1 MSYMGSVRHIME
13 DSGLEVLWITVY
25 GSNTVQR
32 MMNGHSYARCIGV
45 YALTASAIFNV
56 LTSENVN
63 LRETIAS
70 FVENQAKFVAHQINT
85 NDVLN
90 DHEVVE
96 VCTKIGTCLAS
107 IAASS
112 RTEKLWINLL
122 QCIDLIFKFVFTER
136 TIVIGKCTWQL

>member
-1 MSYMGSVRHIME
+1 MSYMGSVGHIME

-32 MMNGHSYARCIGV
+32 MMNGHSYTRCIRV
-45 YALTASAIFNV
+45 YALTALAIFNV

-70 FVENQAKFVAHQINT
+70 FVKNHAKLVAHQINI
-85 NDVLN
+85 NYVLN
-90 DHEVVE
+90 SPEVVE
-96 VCTKIGTCLAS
+96 VCTKLGTCSAG

-112 RTEKLWINLL
+112 CTAKLWINLL
-122 QCIDLIFKFVFTER
+122 QCIDLIFKFVFAER